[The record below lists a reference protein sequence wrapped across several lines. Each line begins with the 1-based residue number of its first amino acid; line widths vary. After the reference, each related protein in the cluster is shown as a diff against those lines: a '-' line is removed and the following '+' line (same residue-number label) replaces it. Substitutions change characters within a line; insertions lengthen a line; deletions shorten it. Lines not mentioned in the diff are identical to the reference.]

1 MSARLRSIG
10 FPDATVK
17 VVHGT
22 LVVTNGPRDLTS
34 PATFLTSSPE
44 ILVRSV
50 TCYAGAQSGP
60 VSPNPLPTKCS
71 GSQYSAPVATPD
83 GTSSTGFTQPPVLP
97 DPALSAYAT
106 TSPAQDAASPNAFA
120 LLPKLNNPSDAPQ
133 RFLVGP
139 TLLTI
144 TSKVAS
150 ATVVRASFSGGWIV
164 NVRLNPEESRQWDQ
178 VAAEYF
184 HRQLA
189 IDLNGVIV
197 EAPLIE
203 PDNTSF
209 SSFDGQMQLLATT
222 KSGADDLVAALTS
235 GPLVVPLNPKA
246 HHTAYGNLVIA
257 SVPAGTRPAVSRRT
271 AIEVARSA
279 AAISGPGSAFTR
291 NSAWYNRAQVQRFT
305 RN

>member
-1 MSARLRSIG
+1 
-10 FPDATVK
+10 
-17 VVHGT
+17 
-22 LVVTNGPRDLTS
+22 
-34 PATFLTSSPE
+34 
-44 ILVRSV
+44 
-50 TCYAGAQSGP
+50 
-60 VSPNPLPTKCS
+60 
-71 GSQYSAPVATPD
+71 
-83 GTSSTGFTQPPVLP
+83 
-97 DPALSAYAT
+97 LSAHAT

-279 AAISGPGSAFTR
+279 AAISGPGSAIHTKLGVVTDARILTGDGGSIIGPNVDGPTLVWVIAASHVKIISYGPSSNR
-291 NSAWYNRAQVQRFT
+291 NQYGTWIVVVNATSRAVVANFNYGSAPS
-305 RN
+305 